1 MVENDQSQAMK
12 DLELPDDA
20 TNVRA
25 FSVETIFNFYARFGF
40 TSDSGSP
47 NIVSQLDDQDLSFVE
62 RVWHPGKISE

>member
-25 FSVETIFNFYARFGF
+25 ISVETFFNFLAHFDIVYEA
-40 TSDSGSP
+40 GSP
-47 NIVSQLDDQDLSFVE
+47 NLEIQFDDQDLSFVE